1 MGIKSNLEYYFP
13 DGQEEPHHPM
23 CVPLPQGI
31 EPLNEVEEQQV
42 ARYAYDQVNKS
53 NNKNKYV
60 RLYVYIFIVSKYAPH
75 LIYISFFLLSLLKG
89 YRGLYCKEMAP
100 GLWSYFYRLCFR
112 FQP

>member
-1 MGIKSNLEYYFP
+1 MYIHMMMMMMMMMMCMGNQVELTYMGIKSNLEYYFP

-23 CVPLPQGI
+23 CVSLPQGI

-60 RLYVYIFIVSKYAPH
+60 RLYVYIYLLFQSMH
-75 LIYISFFLLSLLKG
+75 LI
-89 YRGLYCKEMAP
+89 
-100 GLWSYFYRLCFR
+100 
-112 FQP
+112 